1 MITGYSLVEE
11 NDWCVTDN
19 YICNWTFL
27 SKNSQL
33 PSFSKQHTT
42 LLTRQGKF
50 LCNDY
55 HKYTYIHH
63 SITFLFY
70 GINLILNKTE
80 SKQYHSI
87 AVIKNMWSVVL
98 SDRTSMLNSP
108 WIAFFDKMYNACS
121 FLECTCSYFLSNGVH
136 TRVVK
141 AFGKWCMYY

>member
-1 MITGYSLVEE
+1 MIDVWQTITSVIELFYLQIHNCPHFQNSIPLYSLGRVNFCAMITL
-11 NDWCVTDN
+11 NT
-19 YICNWTFL
+19 
-27 SKNSQL
+27 
-33 PSFSKQHTT
+33 
-42 LLTRQGKF
+42 
-50 LCNDY
+50 
-55 HKYTYIHH
+55 HH
-63 SITFLFY
+63 SLAFLFY

-136 TRVVK
+136 TWVVK
-141 AFGKWCMYY
+141 AFGKWDCLFDVQICIYPLT